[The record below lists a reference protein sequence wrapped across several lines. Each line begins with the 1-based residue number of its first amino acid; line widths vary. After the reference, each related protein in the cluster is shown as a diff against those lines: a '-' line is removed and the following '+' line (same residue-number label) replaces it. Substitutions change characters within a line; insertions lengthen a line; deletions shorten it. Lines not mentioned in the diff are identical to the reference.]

1 MPEEEESAWEEHAE
15 DVSWQLAELRFLQA
29 IDLPALPNTRIPNPY
44 RYALVPSGA
53 KRTVIFREKILYG
66 SMYIIEKIGN
76 DWYNGISLNLV
87 IDGKYHP
94 FEKPIERSIAPT
106 DDPMP
111 VRIFAK
117 AMITWYAANSDTED
131 HYIGV
136 LVDGRIL
143 TKDVVDHLEE
153 IYLTRMTSQQLV
165 QEASDS

>member
-29 IDLPALPNTRIPNPY
+29 IDLPALPNTRISNPY

-106 DDPMP
+106 DDPLP

-117 AMITWYAANSDTED
+117 TMITWYAANSDTED

-153 IYLTRMTSQQLV
+153 IYLDTMTSQQLV